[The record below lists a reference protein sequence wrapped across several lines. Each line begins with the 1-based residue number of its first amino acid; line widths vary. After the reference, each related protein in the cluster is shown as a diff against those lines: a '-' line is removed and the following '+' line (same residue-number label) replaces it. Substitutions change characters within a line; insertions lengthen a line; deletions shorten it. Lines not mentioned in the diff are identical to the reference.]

1 MRGVT
6 MAKDFNT
13 SKPEWFQLV
22 NSDAPSAQV
31 RKIDKKLPA
40 VAAVVAGTIIAM
52 GSFFAHATDENQ
64 GNSQVLAST
73 QSSSTQADSV
83 DVQASPT
90 SSSPTVANTPVAT
103 SAPVAQQKIQ
113 APTGGGDDD
122 EGHDGEE
129 RESHKRGDWED
140 HDREDRDRH

>member
-1 MRGVT
+1 

-52 GSFFAHATDENQ
+52 GSFFAQATEESQ
-64 GNSQVLAST
+64 SNSQVLAST
-73 QSSSTQADSV
+73 QSASTQADSV
-83 DVQASPT
+83 EVQASTTT
-90 SSSPTVANTPVAT
+90 SSPKIANTPIAT

-113 APTGGGDDD
+113 APTGGGGEDDDDD
-122 EGHDGEE
+122 EDDDED
-129 RESHKRGDWED
+129 KDAND